1 MRRRELAWCAALG
14 SCALTGCAGWT
25 DGYGGPAYAT
35 SGGSNQDGYAAGVE
49 SLITPRPGT
58 FLNRDTKPWPIG
70 LHNAFQLTLAPAIQT
85 FSWLTGVAYFSHPE
99 PISGYVIAG
108 TNLHFDLLQSHF
120 SFGNFQPYGEL
131 GVAARLGSRD
141 DASDGWVLTMGAQV
155 MWLYNYLATGDE
167 PRSNGYVT
175 FKFGLGW
182 DVH

>member
-1 MRRRELAWCAALG
+1 VC
-14 SCALTGCAGWT
+14 CALVGAPVLAGCAGWT

-35 SGGSNQDGYAAGVE
+35 SGGPPQDGYAAGVE
-49 SLITPRPGT
+49 SFFTP
-58 FLNRDTKPWPIG
+58 KPRTIFNHGPTPFPLG
-70 LHNAFQLTLAPAIQT
+70 FHNAFQLTLAPAVGS

-99 PISGYVIAG
+99 PISGYAVAG

-120 SFGNFQPYGEL
+120 SFGNFQPYGEI

-141 DASDGWVLTMGAQV
+141 DASDGLVLTMGAQV

-175 FKFGLGW
+175 LKFGIGW